1 MVGNVA
7 AASGLLV
14 NVDTILR
21 SIVSSHGLSRSRI
34 LRRSEEGIG
43 AHACHYHHECDDRGD
58 QMLTNDFEQIHQS
71 DAVIRFLNYPLR
83 CGRLL
88 HISVLYR
95 SH

>member
-7 AASGLLV
+7 ATSGLLG
-14 NVDTILR
+14 DAFATIG
-21 SIVSSHGLSRSRI
+21 SVIGGHGLSRSRI